1 MTYEIT
7 KKKDGFWYKC
17 WFHSPELQ
25 PFAEVENALVGAS
38 LGPFATAQE
47 AEAAAKEFM
56 ETV

>member
-1 MTYEIT
+1 MTYEII
-7 KKKDGFWYKC
+7 KKTDGFWYKC

-25 PFAEVENALVGAS
+25 PFAEVENPLVGAN

-47 AEAAAKEFM
+47 AETAAKKFM